1 MHQPNAAVCRLST
14 VGLNWN
20 RLSMFHRY
28 FENPSKYSYL
38 ILILKVPLFSPIL
51 PCKTY
56 QLYTKFCQAWHRKRR
71 CQLAPPQP
79 PQYLTLNTFT
89 LCLQEHPE
97 ATQKMLWN
105 ATGTAEKNKN
115 GSSLYP
121 FLCLGG
127 CLLILLRCHL
137 VDLCILKQRI
147 EWSALKIKGISD
159 LILSQ
164 SHLL

>member
-1 MHQPNAAVCRLST
+1 
-14 VGLNWN
+14 
-20 RLSMFHRY
+20 MFHCY

-38 ILILKVPLFSPIL
+38 LLIFKVPLFYLIL
-51 PCKTY
+51 PCKIY
-56 QLYTKFCQAWHRKRR
+56 QRYTKLCKLSTEWEDASLHLLSPLSTWHNVTSHSVYRNIIH
-71 CQLAPPQP
+71 
-79 PQYLTLNTFT
+79 T
-89 LCLQEHPE
+89 H
-97 ATQKMLWN
+97 KMLWN
-105 ATGTAEKNKN
+105 ATGIAEMNKN

-147 EWSALKIKGISD
+147 ECSALKIKGISD

-164 SHLL
+164 SRLL